1 MPTIMSHAAVPI
13 AGALML
19 GRSNLATPVVAT
31 GIIFSMLPD
40 ADVIGFRFGIDYAD
54 SWGHR
59 GATHSFAFAA
69 AAALFA
75 TAILRP
81 QRYLISAVFLFIAMV
96 SHGLLDTLT
105 NGGLGAALLWPFND
119 ARIFAPH
126 TPIAVSPIGIA
137 NFISE
142 RGIRVL
148 ISEAIWIW
156 TPLVILT
163 GAVLVLRERSRNWQ

>member
-1 MPTIMSHAAVPI
+1 MPTIMTHAAVPI

-19 GRSNLATPVVAT
+19 GRQKIPIPVMVA
-31 GIIFSMLPD
+31 GIAFAMLPD
-40 ADVIGFRFGIDYAD
+40 ADVIGFRYGIDYAD

-59 GATHSFAFAA
+59 GATHSMVFAGVV
-69 AAALFA
+69 ALFA
-75 TAILRP
+75 TALLRP
-81 QRYLISAVFLFIAMV
+81 QKYVIAAVYLFIAMA

-105 NGGLGAALLWPFND
+105 NGGLGAALLWPFD
-119 ARIFAPH
+119 DHRYFAPA

-156 TPLVILT
+156 TPLIVLT
-163 GAVLVLRERSRNWQ
+163 GAVLILRKRSK